1 MSQLLQEIINYNLDL
16 FIQCLETK
24 DNPDEIKSQLDT
36 NLENMDTTFN
46 SLDKTD
52 KSPEI
57 ITTIGQI
64 IEDKIK
70 AIPFTDS
77 NYTPLR
83 RSARIKNAP
92 IDATK
97 SKLETIKS
105 KTSKGQVELK
115 GTVLDLELEKKVIT
129 ILQNKL
135 VLPTSGITNYYGENN
150 QDTLPYFDD
159 TINNI
164 YKTQKYNLTDKNIL
178 ELYTI
183 VYTGSIK
190 TGIKT
195 IDISSFIDKLI
206 KFLPPTDTRGSI
218 TSTDYLGKNRNLFTP
233 SSITTIVKFFH
244 DDYIAVV
251 DDSSVV
257 TRDWE
262 LITIKT
268 EKDGILD
275 NIGIKSGPLGQYACV
290 NRDFKNIRIGAGM
303 VEVIKLDSFASKTKH
318 REYYANID
326 VYRQRC
332 GTCWLCGQD
341 VYVYKLIYK
350 TTPKNKAWF
359 YSRLNCGEDEHCIP
373 PLLGNI
379 IGTLAPTSKET
390 LKADPVAM
398 RMLELGVAPS
408 HITCNQV
415 KKQASFIKF
424 PKKEGDK
431 YTLNDVSIKH
441 FVKDLYLK
449 YKDRT
454 AYTNDP
460 YKYNLEV
467 TPTKFNEAK
476 VIKNIEDHLTKILSI
491 ANNTLKDKSV
501 YEITLANTAKL
512 CCDTLDSIMASVT
525 APGTSTSKK
534 GGGLYDDDD
543 SLKILLC
550 YLLIQASIENP
561 EKEYISGSFNKI
573 FMEIKPKLNL
583 LISGETKDTPII
595 RPAVKTPSYVTKTES
610 NFLNDMLKSRLF
622 FNVGGKQKNNS
633 KNIHRKSKKL
643 HRKSKKINR
652 KNKKINNKKTHKKY
666 SKHKYSK
673 K

>member
-1 MSQLLQEIINYNLDL
+1 MAGSLQEIINYNLDL

-24 DNPDEIKSQLDT
+24 DTQSEIKKELDT
-36 NLENMDTTFN
+36 NLENMDISFN
-46 SLDKTD
+46 SLD

-64 IEDKIK
+64 IEDKIN
-70 AIPFTDS
+70 AIPFSDS

-97 SKLETIKS
+97 KKLETIKS
-105 KTSKGQVELK
+105 KTQPGQVVLK
-115 GTVLDLELEKKVIT
+115 GDIDQSLERDVIKLLD
-129 ILQNKL
+129 NKL
-135 VLPTSGITNYYGENN
+135 VLPRSEITNYYGDNN
-150 QDTLPYFDD
+150 ADTLPYFDN

-164 YKTQKYNLTDKNIL
+164 YITQKYNLTDKNIL

-183 VYTGSIK
+183 VYTGSIQS
-190 TGIKT
+190 GIKT
-195 IDISSFIDKLI
+195 IDISSFIEKLI

-218 TSTDYLGKNRNLFTP
+218 ISTDYLGKNRNLFTP
-233 SSITTIVKFFH
+233 SSITTIVKFFY

-251 DDSSVV
+251 DDSTVV
-257 TRDWE
+257 TDWGAP
-262 LITIKT
+262 ITDKT

-275 NIGIKSGPLGQYACV
+275 NIGIKSGPLGPYACV

-303 VEVIKLDSFASKTKH
+303 VEVIKLNSTASKNEH
-318 REYYANID
+318 RKNYENIN
-326 VYRQRC
+326 VYRRPC
-332 GTCWLCGQD
+332 GRCWLCGQD

-350 TTPKNKAWF
+350 TTSKNKAWF

-390 LKADPVAM
+390 LKADPEAM

-424 PKKEGDK
+424 PKKEGDE
-431 YTLNDVSIKH
+431 YSLNEVSITR
-441 FVKDLYLK
+441 FVRELNKK
-449 YKDRT
+449 YFDGT

-460 YKYNLEV
+460 YKYYLKV
-467 TPTKFNEAK
+467 TPTNFNEATVK
-476 VIKNIEDHLTKILSI
+476 ENIKKHLTKILSI
-491 ANNTLKDKSV
+491 ANETPKNQSV
-501 YEITLANTAKL
+501 YEIALANTAKV
-512 CCDTLDSIMASVT
+512 CCDTLDSIMASAAVPVT
-525 APGTSTSKK
+525 YTSKK
-534 GGGLYDDDD
+534 GGGLYDDDL
-543 SLKILLC
+543 LKILLC

-561 EKEYISGSFNKI
+561 EKEYISGSFNQI

-583 LISGETKDTPII
+583 LISGEIKDISPSVETQ
-595 RPAVKTPSYVTKTES
+595 RSFMKTPKYNIFNTMS
-610 NFLNDMLKSRLF
+610 NSMNELLKNRLSLNI
-622 FNVGGKQKNNS
+622 GGKQKKYS

-666 SKHKYSK
+666 SKHKYGK

>member
-1 MSQLLQEIINYNLDL
+1 MSDSLQEIINYNLDL

-24 DNPDEIKSQLDT
+24 DPGQIKTQLDK
-36 NLENMDTTFN
+36 NLENMDTSFN
-46 SLDKTD
+46 SLDITD

-64 IEDKIK
+64 IEDKIID
-70 AIPFTDS
+70 IPFTDS

-83 RSARIKNAP
+83 RSARIKNIP
-92 IDATK
+92 IIATK
-97 SKLETIKS
+97 KKLDTIKS
-105 KTSKGQVELK
+105 GTEKGQVVLK
-115 GTVLDLELEKKVIT
+115 GDIDPSLESDVIKLLE
-129 ILQNKL
+129 NKL
-135 VLPTSGITNYYGENN
+135 VLHTSEITNYYGDNKS
-150 QDTLPYFDD
+150 DTLPYFDN

-178 ELYTI
+178 ELYNI

-190 TGIKT
+190 TGTKT

-206 KFLPPTDTRGSI
+206 KFLPPTDPTAPIFSK
-218 TSTDYLGKNRNLFTP
+218 DYLGKNRNLFTP
-233 SSITTIVKFFH
+233 SSITTIVKFFY

-251 DDSSVV
+251 DDSLDV
-257 TRDWE
+257 TNWE
-262 LITIKT
+262 LITKKT

-275 NIGIKSGPLGQYACV
+275 NIGIKSGSLGEYACV
-290 NRDFKNIRIGAGM
+290 NRDFKSIRIGAGM
-303 VEVIKLDSFASKTKH
+303 VKVIKLDSIASKNEH
-318 REYYANID
+318 RKNYDNID
-326 VYRQRC
+326 VYHRPC

-350 TTPKNKAWF
+350 TTAKNKAWF

-390 LKADPVAM
+390 TRAPAGALPLLA
-398 RMLELGVAPS
+398 LGVAPS

-424 PKKEGDK
+424 PKKEGDE
-431 YTLNDVSIKH
+431 YSLNELSIKI
-441 FVKDLYLK
+441 FITELK
-449 YKDRT
+449 TKYFDNT
-454 AYTNDP
+454 SYTNDP
-460 YKYNLEV
+460 YKYNLKV
-467 TPTKFNEAK
+467 TPTNFNEATVK
-476 VIKNIEDHLTKILSI
+476 ENIKKHLTKILSI
-491 ANNTLKDKSV
+491 ANDTPKNKSV
-501 YEITLANTAKL
+501 YEITLANTAKV
-512 CCDTLDSIMASVT
+512 CCDTLDSIMASVAVPVT
-525 APGTSTSKK
+525 YTSKK
-534 GGGLYDDDD
+534 GGGLYDDDL
-543 SLKILLC
+543 LKILLC

-561 EKEYISGSFNKI
+561 EKEYISGSFNQI

-595 RPAVKTPSYVTKTES
+595 RPSVKTPSSVTKS
-610 NFLNDMLKSRLF
+610 NFFDDMLKSRLF
-622 FNVGGKQKNNS
+622 FNMGGKQKNNS

>member
-1 MSQLLQEIINYNLDL
+1 MSQSLQEIINYNLDL

-24 DNPDEIKSQLDT
+24 DTPSEIKRQLDT
-36 NLENMDTTFN
+36 NLENMDTKFN

-70 AIPFTDS
+70 GISFEDS

-92 IDATK
+92 IIATK
-97 SKLETIKS
+97 TKLETIK
-105 KTSKGQVELK
+105 KPLPIGEVFLK
-115 GTVLDLELEKKVIT
+115 GLSIDPSLETNVIKLLE
-129 ILQNKL
+129 NKL
-135 VLPTSGITNYYGENN
+135 VLPASEIQNLYGDNN
-150 QDTLPYFDD
+150 PDTLPYFDK

-178 ELYTI
+178 ELYNI

-233 SSITTIVKFFH
+233 SSITTIVKFFY

-257 TRDWE
+257 TGEWT
-262 LITIKT
+262 LITNKT

-275 NIGIKSGPLGQYACV
+275 NIGIKSGPLGPYACV

-303 VEVIKLDSFASKTKH
+303 VEVIQLVSTASKNEH
-318 REYYANID
+318 RKNYANID

-350 TTPKNKAWF
+350 TTSKTKAWF

-379 IGTLAPTSKET
+379 IGTLAPTSKAT
-390 LKADPVAM
+390 MSADPVAM

-424 PKKEGDK
+424 PKNEREK
-431 YTLNDVSIKH
+431 YSLNDVSIKN
-441 FVKDLYLK
+441 FIKDLKIK
-449 YKDRT
+449 YFNRES
-454 AYTNDP
+454 YTNDP

-467 TPTKFNEAK
+467 TPGNFDDTKVK
-476 VIKNIEDHLTKILSI
+476 KNIEDRLKKILAI
-491 ANNTLKDKSV
+491 ANETPKNQSV
-501 YEITLANTAKL
+501 YEIALANTAKV
-512 CCDTLDSIMASVT
+512 CCDTLDSIMASAAVPVT
-525 APGTSTSKK
+525 YTSKK
-534 GGGLYDDDD
+534 GGGLYDDDL
-543 SLKILLC
+543 LKILLC
-550 YLLIQASIENP
+550 YLLIQSSIENP
-561 EKEYISGSFNKI
+561 EKEYISGSFNQI

-583 LISGETKDTPII
+583 LISGEIKDTPII
-595 RPAVKTPSYVTKTES
+595 RPTVKTLSSVTKTNS

-622 FNVGGKQKNNS
+622 FNMGGKQKNNS